1 MAFGE
6 FRRRCRVTRW
16 CSISDSDSELVELE
30 LEDDDELEE
39 ELELD
44 MSIIINQKHK
54 FRSDFPNEDSE
65 VKWTGQGCEE
75 ENWTKGFSRVL
86 GESQNLVYGLN
97 VRN

>member
-1 MAFGE
+1 MTLGE

-44 MSIIINQKHK
+44 MSKYLQKNII
-54 FRSDFPNEDSE
+54 SE
-65 VKWTGQGCEE
+65 VISLMKI
-75 ENWTKGFSRVL
+75 R
-86 GESQNLVYGLN
+86 
-97 VRN
+97 

>member
-30 LEDDDELEE
+30 LEDEDELEE

-44 MSIIINQKHK
+44 MSKYLSKTSFQKWFPYWK
-54 FRSDFPNEDSE
+54 FGSKVNSLQDRV
-65 VKWTGQGCEE
+65 VK
-75 ENWTKGFSRVL
+75 KI
-86 GESQNLVYGLN
+86 
-97 VRN
+97 

>member
-1 MAFGE
+1 MLPNDMKQSIVKVGKPTWIPVILKHLNWNPLNMFFISMALGE

-44 MSIIINQKHK
+44 MSKY
-54 FRSDFPNEDSE
+54 
-65 VKWTGQGCEE
+65 
-75 ENWTKGFSRVL
+75 L
-86 GESQNLVYGLN
+86 
-97 VRN
+97 